1 MTYITHLSKENMLR
15 NVVFLV
21 VGSDTEMI
29 VLICT
34 RKHTTIPY
42 KAASKFL
49 DQRKGREGNEER
61 EGGGGL
67 FVEEMERGEGGN
79 VVK

>member
-1 MTYITHLSKENMLR
+1 MVE
-15 NVVFLV
+15 VFSNLNRCL
-21 VGSDTEMI
+21 EF

-34 RKHTTIPY
+34 RKHTMIPY

-61 EGGGGL
+61 EGEGGGGL
-67 FVEEMERGEGGN
+67 FVEEMERGVGCS
-79 VVK
+79 